1 MPRSN
6 AGAVGK
12 GVAAVIDNTPLK
24 VLDMKALLSSE
35 QSEVGGDGQ
44 CQSTNIG
51 VRIVAGYRR
60 IWY

>member
-1 MPRSN
+1 
-6 AGAVGK
+6 VGK
-12 GVAAVIDNTPLK
+12 IVAAVIDNTPLK